1 MAGSE
6 NVPMRTLT
14 ASRDLRALLFSGLA
28 LLIGYL
34 DYITGPN
41 VSLTLLYLLPVVGAA
56 WLIGHRG
63 GMTVAIVAGI
73 TSLVDVTF
81 GYENSSAVLVWN
93 TVSRTVILAIAAVA
107 VARMR
112 TDRRRLVVQDVQ
124 RARSLE
130 LLDRGLTDPA
140 RHLVDLATHWDGST
154 EELKKLV
161 RRSADEIAFLAR
173 DFSEMVRLQSG
184 ELPLRPAS
192 FDFVELIEEL
202 RTEQASA
209 DRRILI
215 TGPAGPL
222 RVMGDRAR
230 IRQSLDAL
238 VSERAAGDELS
249 LLLDRKGDSAEL
261 VITSGGYRPSTG
273 ARVGEKDDLGM
284 TAELAELLFAAQG
297 GSVKL
302 ARNPLTRS
310 LRVTARLPLA

>member
-1 MAGSE
+1 
-6 NVPMRTLT
+6 MRSLT
-14 ASRDLRALLFSGLA
+14 IQRDLRVLMFSGLA

-41 VSLTLLYLLPVVGAA
+41 VSLTLLYLLPVVSAA
-56 WLIGHRG
+56 WLTGHRA
-63 GMTVAIVAGI
+63 GMTVALVAGI

-81 GYENSSAVLVWN
+81 GSETSSAVLIWN
-93 TVSRTVILAIAAVA
+93 TVSRTVILAVAAVA
-107 VARMR
+107 VARIR
-112 TDRRRLVVQDVQ
+112 TDRQQLVVQDVQ
-124 RARSLE
+124 RARSLQ

-140 RHLVDLATHWDGST
+140 RHLVELATHWDGST
-154 EELKKLV
+154 DELKKLV

-173 DFSEMVRLQSG
+173 DFSAMIRLQSG
-184 ELPLRPAS
+184 DLPLQPAS
-192 FDFVELIEEL
+192 FDFVELIDEL
-202 RTEQASA
+202 RTEQASV

-249 LLLDRKGDSAEL
+249 LLLDKKGDSAEL
-261 VITSGGYRPSTG
+261 VITSGDYRPTTG
-273 ARVGEKDDLGM
+273 ANAGEKDDLGIS
-284 TAELAELLFAAQG
+284 AELAQLLFAAQG